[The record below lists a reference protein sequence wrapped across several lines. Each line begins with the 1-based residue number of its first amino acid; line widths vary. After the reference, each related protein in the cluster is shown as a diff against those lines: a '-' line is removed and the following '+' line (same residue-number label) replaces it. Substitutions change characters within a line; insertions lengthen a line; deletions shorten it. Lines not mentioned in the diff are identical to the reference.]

1 LILCKLIT
9 NLTVFSRSWEA
20 IPLSLFA
27 TLFFLFFSP
36 LRGNAGGLGYDPTFG
51 VFHCSDRKLTINDL
65 QPHWDDLSTRELKT
79 QWHHTNKN
87 PKFVAVVTHG
97 LDLKSGTMD
106 DIRGVLQDFGG
117 EVLQVGLPG
126 HRLLTT
132 DEGVEPYV
140 SWAGHLRASLCVAKE
155 RAKELGNI
163 PSFYVGFSLGGAL
176 YEEILSQKI
185 EDTYRV
191 DGVVL
196 FAPAISL
203 RFYSYLAR
211 VFFIFGEDFSLP
223 SFIPEPY
230 RVMYGI
236 KMKNFRSLF
245 RLVDQLHSNADQG
258 LNIPTLVFV
267 DPYDELVS
275 PSGIRSFIEQN
286 ELSAWTVRETS
297 NSTSI
302 LKGTFRHLNFG
313 KESLGVKSWIEVR
326 RELVTHLFK
335 SVEWEPP
342 SYSYGF

>member
-1 LILCKLIT
+1 MILRKLIT
-9 NLTVFSRSWEA
+9 SLTVFSHSWEA
-20 IPLSLFA
+20 IALSLFA

-36 LRGNAGGLGYDPTFG
+36 PRGNAEGLGYDPTFG

-79 QWHHTNKN
+79 QWHHANKD

-140 SWAGHLRASLCVAKE
+140 SWAGHLRASLCVAKA

-185 EDTYRV
+185 EDTYRA

-203 RFYSYLAR
+203 RFYSYLTR
-211 VFFIFGEDFSLP
+211 LFFIFGEDFSLP

-245 RLVDQLHSNADQG
+245 RLVDQLHSNADQS

-297 NSTSI
+297 NSTST

-335 SVEWEPP
+335 SVGWEPP

>member
-1 LILCKLIT
+1 MISSKVIT
-9 NLTVFSRSWEA
+9 NITVCSRSHKG
-20 IPLSLFA
+20 ISLCLLA
-27 TLFFLFFSP
+27 TSLFLFFSP
-36 LRGNAGGLGYDPTFG
+36 VRGSATGLGYDPTFG
-51 VFHCSDRKLTINDL
+51 VFHCSDRKLTVNDL

-79 QWHHTNKN
+79 QWHHANKD

-97 LDLKSGTMD
+97 LDLKAGTMD

-140 SWAGHLRASLCVAKE
+140 SWAGHLRASLCVAKA
-155 RAKELGNI
+155 RAKELGNL

-185 EDTYRV
+185 EDTYRM

-203 RFYSYLAR
+203 RFYAYLAR
-211 VFFIFGEDFSLP
+211 LFFFFGEDFSLP

-236 KMKNFRSLF
+236 KIKSFSKPFSFGRSTALKC
-245 RLVDQLHSNADQG
+245 RSELEYS
-258 LNIPTLVFV
+258 
-267 DPYDELVS
+267 DPC
-275 PSGIRSFIEQN
+275 IC
-286 ELSAWTVRETS
+286 
-297 NSTSI
+297 
-302 LKGTFRHLNFG
+302 
-313 KESLGVKSWIEVR
+313 
-326 RELVTHLFK
+326 
-335 SVEWEPP
+335 
-342 SYSYGF
+342 